1 MGAYEAQ
8 SWVALPRSTLYE
20 ADKDLRIVLMS
31 QSMIEVL
38 LLAGVALFIGWRLYA
53 TLGTDDG
60 PPEGRERVSAPVR
73 PETQPTTSDNVVP
86 LKPNF
91 TGPAADGFEAIYEA
105 DNTFDP
111 RTFLQGARGAY
122 EIIVGAFAL
131 GDRAALKP
139 MLDTD
144 VYEAWD
150 AAITERETTNQPSFE
165 LLRIRSADIT
175 EASLDAKKIARVT
188 VEFQAELGD
197 GETTTRSDEYWTFMR
212 DTNSSDPNWILDD
225 VDTP

>member
-1 MGAYEAQ
+1 
-8 SWVALPRSTLYE
+8 
-20 ADKDLRIVLMS
+20 MS

-38 LLAGVALFIGWRLYA
+38 LLAGIALFIGWRLYT

-60 PPEGRERVSAPVR
+60 PPEGRERVSAPPR
-73 PETQPTTSDNVVP
+73 PEKQPAGNDNIVP

-91 TGPAADGFEAIYEA
+91 TGPAADGLEAIYEA
-105 DNTFDP
+105 DNGFDP
-111 RTFLQGARGAY
+111 RTFVQGARGAY
-122 EIIVGAFAL
+122 EIIVGAFAR

-150 AAITERETTNQPSFE
+150 AAITEREQTNSPSFE
-165 LLRIRSADIT
+165 LLRIRSADIR
-175 EASLDAKKIARVT
+175 EASLDEKSVARVMI
-188 VEFQAELGD
+188 EFQAELGD
-197 GETTTRSDEYWTFMR
+197 GETTTRSDELWTFMR
-212 DTNSSDPNWILDD
+212 SVDSSDPNWILDD